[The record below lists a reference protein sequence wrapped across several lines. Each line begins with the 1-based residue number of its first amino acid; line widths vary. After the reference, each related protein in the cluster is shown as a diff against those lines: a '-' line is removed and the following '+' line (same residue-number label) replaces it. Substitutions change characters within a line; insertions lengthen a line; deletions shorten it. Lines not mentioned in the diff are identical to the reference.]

1 MASRVPLVLVMSER
15 GDLGEFNPA
24 QVPMGRALTRILD
37 ALGIRWIRPTSIAE
51 LEQQADG
58 LIQLCY
64 VSGQPV
70 AIVLPT
76 NLGQASLDLL
86 AIADRPLN
94 CYTFGAMGQCS
105 SIGLGIAI
113 GGPDV
118 RVICLDGDGSL
129 LMNLGSLCT
138 IAAEAP
144 RNYVLMVWDNEV
156 HQTTGGQPTA
166 TARRASPVAIARGE
180 VRTLDELERAVDRIL
195 AEDGPFVVVV
205 KVDRGSTTAAFDPD
219 VIGQPARF
227 RKALAAR

>member
-1 MASRVPLVLVMSER
+1 MSPLTRAGATRYLASR
-15 GDLGEFNPA
+15 
-24 QVPMGRALTRILD
+24 LTD
-37 ALGIRWIRPTSIAE
+37 E
-51 LEQQADG
+51 VV
-58 LIQLCY
+58 
-64 VSGQPV
+64 VS
-70 AIVLPT
+70 

-94 CYTFGAMGQCS
+94 CYTYGAMGQCS

-113 GGPDV
+113 GRPDV

-144 RNYVLMVWDNEV
+144 RNYALMVWDNEV

-166 TARRASPVAIARGE
+166 TARRASLVAIASGAGIEKALE
-180 VRTLDELERAVDRIL
+180 VRTPDELERAVDRIL
-195 AEDGPFVVVV
+195 TEDGPLVVVV
-205 KVDRGSTTAAFDPD
+205 KVDKGSTAAAFDPD

>member
-1 MASRVPLVLVMSER
+1 MSPLTRAGATRCLASR
-15 GDLGEFNPA
+15 
-24 QVPMGRALTRILD
+24 LTN
-37 ALGIRWIRPTSIAE
+37 E
-51 LEQQADG
+51 VV
-58 LIQLCY
+58 
-64 VSGQPV
+64 VS
-70 AIVLPT
+70 

-113 GGPDV
+113 GRPDV

-166 TARRASPVAIARGE
+166 TARRASLVAIARGAGIEKGLE
-180 VRTLDELERAVDRIL
+180 VRTPDELERVVDRIL

-227 RKALAAR
+227 RKALAAL